1 MRVLSSVAAL
11 SLGLLIS
18 TGALAVTG
26 EEAQLIASINAYR
39 SQAQPCGGEASL
51 ELPPLNSDTRL
62 ALSPEGTRDLQ
73 QAMTRAAYPMVN
85 VQAISLSGPRDAPA
99 AMHAIEGRA
108 TPPPPPRR

>member
-1 MRVLSSVAAL
+1 L
-11 SLGLLIS
+11 SLGLVVS
-18 TGALAVTG
+18 TGAWPSPAKRRTDR
-26 EEAQLIASINAYR
+26 SINVYR

-85 VQAISLSGPRDAPA
+85 VQAISLSGH
-99 AMHAIEGRA
+99 AMHA
-108 TPPPPPRR
+108 PP